1 MRSKHKKRREIL
13 LRILDLC
20 EKAIK
25 EETDPFQL
33 NVVQLFGRLKK
44 LLPELETD
52 EELYL
57 DLEAV
62 LGLTSVILKQEEW
75 IRYRSSLM
83 FLDPLLVLLKIEK
96 LGDKDLA
103 DVLRRNWRPIV
114 EARGISPLFLER
126 AVEYWRTLPPLE
138 ERGTDLRGLEVPTG
152 TLTLSELATLG
163 FASEE
168 EFLSS
173 LKEEEERLRDEAEKR
188 DGEVPYWDFIGA
200 ETYDETIR
208 RAYLVSFLCS
218 YGRATIRKDPLSGE
232 IWLVPLKKP
241 ARNRVSLAI
250 PIDEEEW
257 RSRKCQKRRNLG
269 QN

>member
-1 MRSKHKKRREIL
+1 MRSKLKKRREIL

-25 EETDPFQL
+25 EETDPFQVD
-33 NVVQLFGRLKK
+33 VVRLFGKLRK

-52 EELYL
+52 EEFYL

-103 DVLRRNWRPIV
+103 DVLRRSWRPIV

-138 ERGTDLRGLEVPTG
+138 EREIELRELEGHTG

-173 LKEEEERLRDEAEKR
+173 LKEEEERLRDEAEKK
-188 DGEVPYWDFIGA
+188 GEEVPYWDFISA
-200 ETYDETIR
+200 ETFEETIR

-218 YGRATIRKDPLSGE
+218 YGRATIKRDPLSGE
-232 IWLVPLKKP
+232 MWLVPLEKP
-241 ARNRVSLAI
+241 VGNKVSLAI
-250 PIDEEEW
+250 PIDVEKW
-257 RSRKCQKRRNLG
+257 RRKKCQKR

>member
-1 MRSKHKKRREIL
+1 MSSKLKKRREIL

-20 EKAIK
+20 EKAVK
-25 EETDPFQL
+25 EEMDPFQVD
-33 NVVQLFGRLKK
+33 VVQLFGKLRE

-62 LGLTSVILKQEEW
+62 LGLTSVILKQDEW

-96 LGDKDLA
+96 LEDKDLA
-103 DVLRRNWRPIV
+103 DVLRRSWRPIV

-126 AVEYWRTLPPLE
+126 ALEYWRSLPALDERKIELGAEEEQTGSLTMSDLE
-138 ERGTDLRGLEVPTG
+138 
-152 TLTLSELATLG
+152 SLG

-168 EFLSS
+168 EFLSFLRS
-173 LKEEEERLRDEAEKR
+173 EEERLRREADKR
-188 DGEVPYWDFIGA
+188 GGEVPYWEFIGA
-200 ETYDETIR
+200 ETFEETIR

-218 YGRATIRKDPLSGE
+218 YGRATIRKDPISGE
-232 IWLVPLKKP
+232 MWLIPLEKP
-241 ARNRVSLAI
+241 MENKVSLAI
-250 PIDEEEW
+250 PIDEEMW
-257 RSRKCQKRRNLG
+257 RKRNVGGRTEG
-269 QN
+269 